1 MKPIY
6 FDNNATTCIAP
17 EVRDAM
23 MPFFNELYGNPS
35 SMHMF
40 GGQVAKHVQHAR
52 ERVAA
57 FLNADPT
64 EIIFTSCGTES
75 DNMAIHGTAELLGPQ
90 SKVITSRV
98 EHPAVLG
105 PCRRL
110 KNMGHRA
117 IELPVDT
124 SGQID
129 LEALRD
135 ALKDGTPA
143 IVSLM
148 WANNET
154 GVIFPMEKI
163 VEIAKE
169 AGAII
174 HTDAVLAAG
183 KLPIDVKRVP
193 VDMLS
198 ISGHKLHAP
207 KGIGIFYLRR
217 GTRLKTFM
225 LGGHQESGR
234 RGGTENVPYIVGLG
248 KAVDLAAAYMDEE
261 RRTLARL
268 RDKLENGLL
277 ATCPDA
283 RVNGDRMNR
292 LPNTTNISFEY
303 IEGEAILYHLSDL
316 GICASTGSACAT
328 GSLEPSHVIR
338 AMGVPF
344 TAVHGSVRFSLSRY
358 NTEAEVDTVLEHM
371 PRIVRK
377 LRDLSPF
384 GKGDTLPVEL

>member
-174 HTDAVLAAG
+174 HTDAVQAAG